1 MALPSLPSLMLPA
14 QSRAAGAT
22 RPPKRFVFFF
32 SGNGQRPANYYP
44 KEPLPWKVVAPNVRE
59 ISLVGPDP
67 ISTVFGDDF
76 TPLKSKI
83 LLIRGLDFIMK
94 KGGGHDGPCTLSG
107 FLRSS
112 AEDTTRWVS
121 IDQVMANSRGVYP
134 TPPPIGQPRSVHV
147 YTRGNQSPGAM
158 VASTAA
164 GVPVPHELDV
174 TKTWDNLWKGF
185 IDPGQ
190 MGPEVD
196 LALQK
201 RIVQRS
207 VMDRVRA
214 EYDNLRKHP
223 RLGSEDRK
231 RLDAHMTAL
240 NDLNGRLMQGTVGTK
255 PVGCA
260 QPLRSM
266 NLAQDEANLPMLT
279 KLNMDVLAAAI
290 KCDRTRV
297 ATFMLCNQT
306 DTRTFKWLEPG
317 GLGDH
322 RDLSHMVYT
331 NPAGDKSFA
340 RDRLGRINNWYGKQ
354 VAYFLGLLNQ
364 VEDPVTGATYL
375 DNTVVY
381 WGNGDG
387 GNDGEPHS
395 HWGHPVMLAGGGFKT
410 GRYLDFREV
419 MAVNGEDQG
428 PRSLYLYNGTPTMI
442 PKSMEIRGRPY
453 NSLLISLMKAMGVA
467 QDEYETPG
475 KPGFGDYSGNVSN
488 QYNIADG
495 QKELPYI

>member
-1 MALPSLPSLMLPA
+1 MLPA
-14 QSRAAGAT
+14 QSHAAGAT

-44 KEPLPWKVVAPNVRE
+44 KEPLPWKVVAPKVRE

-231 RLDAHMTAL
+231 RLDAHMTAATSATSTTSPTARKSCRTSSEPPL
-240 NDLNGRLMQGTVGTK
+240 APHHALHPDRPGALRRHHGQLLAPEFRRWGQPARERRRGRDRVQRKRGRLRGREPKQQGRAGFAHGT
-255 PVGCA
+255 
-260 QPLRSM
+260 
-266 NLAQDEANLPMLT
+266 NEAGRQGRW
-279 KLNMDVLAAAI
+279 
-290 KCDRTRV
+290 DRRQRYRGRRERV
-297 ATFMLCNQT
+297 SQ
-306 DTRTFKWLEPG
+306 R
-317 GLGDH
+317 
-322 RDLSHMVYT
+322 R
-331 NPAGDKSFA
+331 
-340 RDRLGRINNWYGKQ
+340 R
-354 VAYFLGLLNQ
+354 
-364 VEDPVTGATYL
+364 
-375 DNTVVY
+375 
-381 WGNGDG
+381 
-387 GNDGEPHS
+387 
-395 HWGHPVMLAGGGFKT
+395 
-410 GRYLDFREV
+410 GRY
-419 MAVNGEDQG
+419 
-428 PRSLYLYNGTPTMI
+428 
-442 PKSMEIRGRPY
+442 RGRRERA
-453 NSLLISLMKAMGVA
+453 SQRRWGRCICGRA
-467 QDEYETPG
+467 
-475 KPGFGDYSGNVSN
+475 
-488 QYNIADG
+488 IR
-495 QKELPYI
+495 